1 MAAKYAD
8 GATCHELAA
17 EYGCKRTTV
26 ANRLRKHGVRMRKSS
41 PEPKEIERFIELYE
55 SGAAIG
61 DIVRHTGFA
70 RRTIQ
75 RYLSASGVYRRGPY
89 DLDWRGAR

>member
-1 MAAKYAD
+1 MAVKYAK
-8 GATCHELAA
+8 GATCHALAA

-41 PEPKEIERFIELYE
+41 PEPQDIEKFIEMYE
-55 SGAAIG
+55 AGASINE
-61 DIVRHTGFA
+61 IVRKTGFA

-75 RYLSASGVYRRGPY
+75 RYLSGSGTYRRGPY
-89 DLDWRGAR
+89 NMG